1 MRGSDRQLVPRDA
14 HGRNLGSFHADL
26 FVSCEAADRRG
37 DAAHFPTIV
46 IEVLSSH
53 VGAEFTRKKDAYLG
67 SARLADYYVV
77 DSTRR
82 YVARYFWAL
91 TAQTRGRLFTA
102 EYRRGPVPVPALGLA
117 LTFDEL
123 YAGTSVPT
131 ILHPIQSDDEE
142 ASKIEL
148 D

>member
-1 MRGSDRQLVPRDA
+1 M
-14 HGRNLGSFHADL
+14 
-26 FVSCEAADRRG
+26 
-37 DAAHFPTIV
+37 
-46 IEVLSSH
+46 
-53 VGAEFTRKKDAYLG
+53 
-67 SARLADYYVV
+67 SARNSLGKKTRTWVRPVSRTTNVV